1 MKTIMESSPDG
12 LAPARVETRLPGF
25 RQPGNAE
32 RLRLKA
38 TARPVRLP
46 RVARLMA
53 LAIKYQG
60 MVSRGELVDY
70 ADIARL
76 GYITRA
82 RATQVMNLLHL
93 APDIQE
99 HLLFLD
105 GSAESDGITERGLR
119 RIAGTVY
126 WKQQRK
132 LWRTRNTATESLA
145 CRAAQNDYL
154 RRKDV
159 EALI

>member
-1 MKTIMESSPDG
+1 MKTTMETSLDSVTP
-12 LAPARVETRLPGF
+12 PRVEMRLPGF
-25 RQPGNAE
+25 RQEGATGRPRPGM
-32 RLRLKA
+32 
-38 TARPVRLP
+38 TPRPDRLP

-53 LAIKYQG
+53 LAIRYQG

-105 GSAESDGITERGLR
+105 GSVESASITERDLR
-119 RIAGTVY
+119 RIAAAVY
-126 WKQQRK
+126 WREQRK
-132 LWRTRNTATESLA
+132 LW
-145 CRAAQNDYL
+145 
-154 RRKDV
+154 K
-159 EALI
+159 

>member
-1 MKTIMESSPDG
+1 MITSEENQAT
-12 LAPARVETRLPGF
+12 LAPATVEIILPGF
-25 RQPGNAE
+25 RPPGANEPPRPDTAE
-32 RLRLKA
+32 TPA
-38 TARPVRLP
+38 RLP

-60 MVSRGELVDY
+60 MVSRGELWDY

-99 HLLFLD
+99 DLLFLD
-105 GSAESDGITERGLR
+105 GTTERDLR
-119 RIAGTVY
+119 RIACLVY
-126 WKQQRK
+126 WKQQRRH
-132 LWRTRNTATESLA
+132 WRLLRGPGRHAN
-145 CRAAQNDYL
+145 AA
-154 RRKDV
+154 
-159 EALI
+159 